1 MKKRNVAAAVLLGF
15 MALALVACGKKGEET
30 KANSNAKVYKV
41 GILQFMDHPSLN
53 QIEENIEKEFDALS
67 NDEVRYEY
75 KPYTLNG
82 QGDSATLNQMAAKL
96 LDDKVD
102 VIIPLATPAAQ
113 IVQATVEGHS
123 ETPVV
128 FSAVSDPVGAK
139 LVQDLNAPGGNITG
153 TSDSLNTDAIMELIL
168 ATNPDTKY
176 VGLLYSKSQDS
187 SEKPIE
193 DAKAYLD
200 AHGIRYIEKTG
211 TTTDELNA
219 AVDALIAEKVDAI
232 FTPTDNTVQNAEL
245 SFYEKLIT
253 AKIPH
258 FGGADSFALNGAFVG
273 YGVDYSQLGKE
284 TADLTA
290 KVLKEGSAGN
300 VPVMVFDNG
309 IATVNT
315 ETAKALG
322 YDLETLKK
330 NFAPHST
337 AVNEITTKKEFDKK

>member
-113 IVQATVEGHS
+113 IVQSTVEGHS

-211 TTTDELNA
+211 TTTDEINA
-219 AVDALIAEKVDAI
+219 AV
-232 FTPTDNTVQNAEL
+232 EL

>member
-1 MKKRNVAAAVLLGF
+1 M
-15 MALALVACGKKGEET
+15 
-30 KANSNAKVYKV
+30 
-41 GILQFMDHPSLN
+41 
-53 QIEENIEKEFDALS
+53 
-67 NDEVRYEY
+67 
-75 KPYTLNG
+75 
-82 QGDSATLNQMAAKL
+82 
-96 LDDKVD
+96 
-102 VIIPLATPAAQ
+102 
-113 IVQATVEGHS
+113 
-123 ETPVV
+123 
-128 FSAVSDPVGAK
+128 
-139 LVQDLNAPGGNITG
+139 
-153 TSDSLNTDAIMELIL
+153 L
-168 ATNPDTKY
+168 ATNPYTKY